1 VQLCF
6 FYYDYFLKILL
17 LYTSEFGCIESD
29 ALGIMMTFVY

>member
-1 VQLCF
+1 
-6 FYYDYFLKILL
+6 LKILL